1 VSFARS
7 NRGYS
12 SEVPSD
18 VSFFSRRTFEAPF
31 GVVTVVGS
39 DLGIRFVM
47 FANDAHPKPVENLLI
62 SDSEI
67 HDSVN
72 DAITQLEEY
81 FNGSRQEFDLPLD
94 LRGTEFQ
101 VAAWRALADI
111 PYGHTASYGQQ
122 AASIGRP
129 KAVRAIGG
137 ANGRNPVAIVLPC
150 HRIVGADGSLTGF
163 GGGIAVKKWLLDHE
177 QAVLHNTTSNRA

>member
-1 VSFARS
+1 
-7 NRGYS
+7 
-12 SEVPSD
+12 VPSD
-18 VSFFSRRTFEAPF
+18 ALFFSCRAYEAPF

-39 DLGIRFVM
+39 ELGIRFVM
-47 FANDAHPKPVENLLI
+47 FANDAHPKPLERLHI
-62 SDSEI
+62 SNTEI

-81 FNGSRQEFDLPLD
+81 FDGSRLNFELPLD
-94 LRGTEFQ
+94 LQGTEFQ
-101 VAAWRALADI
+101 IAAWRALAEI
-111 PYGHTASYGQQ
+111 PYGRTASYGQQ

-163 GGGIAVKKWLLDHE
+163 GGGIEVKKWLLDHE
-177 QAVLHNTTSNRA
+177 QSILHSATSNRA

>member
-1 VSFARS
+1 M
-7 NRGYS
+7 
-12 SEVPSD
+12 
-18 VSFFSRRTFEAPF
+18 FFSRSTYEAPF
-31 GVVTVVGS
+31 GVLTVVGS
-39 DLGIRFVM
+39 DLGIRYVM
-47 FANDAHPKPVENLLI
+47 FNNDAHPKPLERLHI
-62 SDSEI
+62 SDTEI

-72 DAITQLEEY
+72 DAITQLQEY
-81 FNGSRQEFDLPLD
+81 CDGSRRVFDLPLD
-94 LRGTEFQ
+94 LQGTEFQ

-177 QAVLHNTTSNRA
+177 QSMLHSTTGNHA

>member
-1 VSFARS
+1 M
-7 NRGYS
+7 
-12 SEVPSD
+12 
-18 VSFFSRRTFEAPF
+18 FFSRSTYQAPF
-31 GVVTVVGS
+31 GVLTVVGS
-39 DLGIRFVM
+39 DLGIRYVM
-47 FANDAHPKPVENLLI
+47 FNNDAHPKPLERLHI
-62 SDSEI
+62 SDTEI

-72 DAITQLEEY
+72 DAITQLQEY
-81 FNGSRQEFDLPLD
+81 CDGSRRDFDLPLD
-94 LRGTEFQ
+94 LQGTEFQ

-177 QAVLHNTTSNRA
+177 QSMLHSATGNRA

>member
-1 VSFARS
+1 M
-7 NRGYS
+7 S
-12 SEVPSD
+12 SGVPI
-18 VSFFSRRTFEAPF
+18 FSRSRYEAPF

-47 FANDAHPKPVENLLI
+47 FSNDAHPKSFENLHI
-62 SDSEI
+62 SDTEI

-72 DAITQLEEY
+72 DAIAQLEGY
-81 FNGSRQEFDLPLD
+81 FAGSRHDFELPLD
-94 LRGTEFQ
+94 LHGTEFQ

-111 PYGHTASYGQQ
+111 PFGHTASYGQQ

-177 QAVLHNTTSNRA
+177 QSMLHSATSKHA

>member
-1 VSFARS
+1 M
-7 NRGYS
+7 
-12 SEVPSD
+12 
-18 VSFFSRRTFEAPF
+18 FFSRSTYEAPF
-31 GVVTVVGS
+31 GELTVVGS
-39 DLGIRFVM
+39 DLGIRYVM
-47 FANDAHPKPVENLLI
+47 FNNDAHPKPLERLHI
-62 SDSEI
+62 SDTEI

-72 DAITQLEEY
+72 DAITQLQEY
-81 FNGSRQEFDLPLD
+81 CDGSRRDFDLPLD
-94 LRGTEFQ
+94 LQGTEFQ

-177 QAVLHNTTSNRA
+177 QSMLHSATGNRA

>member
-1 VSFARS
+1 MQ
-7 NRGYS
+7 
-12 SEVPSD
+12 SD
-18 VSFFSRRTFEAPF
+18 VLIFSRRTYKAPF
-31 GVVTVVGS
+31 GVLTVVGS

-47 FANDAHPKPVENLLI
+47 FSNDAHPKPLEKLHI
-62 SDSEI
+62 SDTEI
-67 HDSVN
+67 HESVN
-72 DAITQLEEY
+72 NAVTQLEEY
-81 FNGSRQEFDLPLD
+81 FSGSRHDFELSLD
-94 LRGTEFQ
+94 LQGTEFQ
-101 VAAWRALADI
+101 VAAWNALAEI
-111 PYGHTASYGQQ
+111 PYGRTASYGQQ

-177 QAVLHNTTSNRA
+177 HCMLHSATSDHA

>member
-1 VSFARS
+1 MQ
-7 NRGYS
+7 
-12 SEVPSD
+12 SD
-18 VSFFSRRTFEAPF
+18 VFVFSRRTCEAPF
-31 GVVTVVGS
+31 GVLTVVGS
-39 DLGIRFVM
+39 DLGIRYVM
-47 FANDAHPKPVENLLI
+47 FSDDAHPKSLERLHI

-67 HDSVN
+67 HESVN
-72 DAITQLEEY
+72 DAMNQLEEY
-81 FNGSRQEFDLPLD
+81 FDGSRRDFELPLD
-94 LRGTEFQ
+94 LQGTEFQ
-101 VAAWRALADI
+101 VAAWNALADI

-163 GGGIAVKKWLLDHE
+163 GGGIEVKKWLLDHE
-177 QAVLHNTTSNRA
+177 QSILHSATGNRA

>member
-1 VSFARS
+1 MQ
-7 NRGYS
+7 
-12 SEVPSD
+12 SD
-18 VSFFSRRTFEAPF
+18 VLIFSRRTCEAPF
-31 GVVTVVGS
+31 GVLTVVGS
-39 DLGIRFVM
+39 DLGIRYVM
-47 FANDAHPKPVENLLI
+47 FNNDAHPKPLERLHV

-67 HDSVN
+67 HESLN
-72 DAITQLEEY
+72 DAMNQLEEY
-81 FNGSRQEFDLPLD
+81 FDGSRRDFELPLD
-94 LRGTEFQ
+94 LQGTEFQ
-101 VAAWRALADI
+101 VAAWNALADI

-177 QAVLHNTTSNRA
+177 QSMLHNTTGNRA

>member
-1 VSFARS
+1 VSS
-7 NRGYS
+7 G
-12 SEVPSD
+12 VPI
-18 VSFFSRRTFEAPF
+18 FSRRTCEAPF

-39 DLGIRFVM
+39 GLGIRFVL
-47 FANDAHPKPVENLLI
+47 FSNDAHPKTLEKLHI
-62 SDSEI
+62 SDTEI
-67 HDSVN
+67 HESVN
-72 DAITQLEEY
+72 NAVTQLEEY
-81 FNGSRQEFDLPLD
+81 FAGSRHDFELPLD
-94 LRGTEFQ
+94 LHGTEFQ
-101 VAAWRALADI
+101 VAAWNALAEI
-111 PYGHTASYGQQ
+111 PYGRTASYGQQ

-177 QAVLHNTTSNRA
+177 QSILYSTTGNQA

>member
-1 VSFARS
+1 VQ
-7 NRGYS
+7 
-12 SEVPSD
+12 SD
-18 VSFFSRRTFEAPF
+18 VPVFSRGTFEAPF
-31 GVVTVVGS
+31 GVLTVVGS
-39 DLGIRFVM
+39 DLGIRYVM
-47 FANDAHPKPVENLLI
+47 FDNDAHPKPLERLHI

-72 DAITQLEEY
+72 DAITQLDEY
-81 FNGSRQEFDLPLD
+81 FNGARRDFELPLD
-94 LRGTEFQ
+94 LQGTEFQ
-101 VAAWRALADI
+101 VAAWNALADI
-111 PYGHTASYGQQ
+111 PFGRTASYGQQ

-177 QAVLHNTTSNRA
+177 QSMLHSATGNHA

>member
-1 VSFARS
+1 M
-7 NRGYS
+7 
-12 SEVPSD
+12 
-18 VSFFSRRTFEAPF
+18 FSRRTCEAPF
-31 GVVTVVGS
+31 GVVTVIGS
-39 DLGIRFVM
+39 NFGIRFVM
-47 FANDAHPKPVENLLI
+47 FSNDAHPKPLEKLHI
-62 SDSEI
+62 SDTDI

-72 DAITQLEEY
+72 DAVIQLDEY
-81 FNGSRQEFDLPLD
+81 FAGSRRDFELPLD
-94 LRGTEFQ
+94 LQGTEFQ
-101 VAAWRALADI
+101 VAAWNALADI

-137 ANGRNPVAIVLPC
+137 ANGRNPVGIVLPC

-177 QAVLHNTTSNRA
+177 QSILHSATGNRA

>member
-1 VSFARS
+1 M
-7 NRGYS
+7 
-12 SEVPSD
+12 
-18 VSFFSRRTFEAPF
+18 
-31 GVVTVVGS
+31 TVVGS
-39 DLGIRFVM
+39 DLGIRYVM
-47 FANDAHPKPVENLLI
+47 FNNEAHPKSLERLHI
-62 SDSEI
+62 SDTDL

-72 DAITQLEEY
+72 DAITQLQEY
-81 FNGSRQEFDLPLD
+81 FVGSRRTFDLPLE
-94 LRGTEFQ
+94 LHGTEFQ
-101 VAAWRALADI
+101 VAAWNALAEI

-122 AASIGRP
+122 AAAIGRP

-177 QAVLHNTTSNRA
+177 QSMLRNTNGNRA

>member
-1 VSFARS
+1 M
-7 NRGYS
+7 
-12 SEVPSD
+12 
-18 VSFFSRRTFEAPF
+18 FFSRSTYQAPF
-31 GVVTVVGS
+31 GVLTVVGS
-39 DLGIRFVM
+39 DLGIRYVM
-47 FANDAHPKPVENLLI
+47 FNNDAHPKPLERLHI
-62 SDSEI
+62 SDTEI

-72 DAITQLEEY
+72 DAITQLQEY
-81 FNGSRQEFDLPLD
+81 CDGSRRDFDLPLD
-94 LRGTEFQ
+94 LQGTEFQ

-177 QAVLHNTTSNRA
+177 QRMLHSTTGNRA

>member
-1 VSFARS
+1 M
-7 NRGYS
+7 
-12 SEVPSD
+12 PSIEM
-18 VSFFSRRTFEAPF
+18 FFSRSTYEAPF
-31 GVVTVVGS
+31 GVLTVVGS
-39 DLGIRFVM
+39 DLGIRYVM
-47 FANDAHPKPVENLLI
+47 FNNDAHPKPLERLHI
-62 SDSEI
+62 SETEI

-72 DAITQLEEY
+72 DAVTQLQEY
-81 FNGSRQEFDLPLD
+81 CDGSRRDFDLPLD
-94 LRGTEFQ
+94 LQGTEFQ

-163 GGGIAVKKWLLDHE
+163 GGGIEVKKWLLDHE
-177 QAVLHNTTSNRA
+177 QSILHSTTGNHA

>member
-1 VSFARS
+1 M
-7 NRGYS
+7 
-12 SEVPSD
+12 
-18 VSFFSRRTFEAPF
+18 FFSRSTYEAPF
-31 GVVTVVGS
+31 GVLTVVGS
-39 DLGIRFVM
+39 DLGIRYVM
-47 FANDAHPKPVENLLI
+47 FNNDAHPKPLERLHI
-62 SDSEI
+62 SETEI

-72 DAITQLEEY
+72 DAVTQLEEY
-81 FNGSRQEFDLPLD
+81 CDGSRRDFDLPLD
-94 LRGTEFQ
+94 LQGTEFQ

-111 PYGHTASYGQQ
+111 PYGRTASYGQQ

-163 GGGIAVKKWLLDHE
+163 GGGIVVKKWLLDHE
-177 QAVLHNTTSNRA
+177 QSILHSATGNRA

>member
-1 VSFARS
+1 MPIEQI
-7 NRGYS
+7 G
-12 SEVPSD
+12 
-18 VSFFSRRTFEAPF
+18 FSRRTYQAPF

-39 DLGIRFVM
+39 DLGIRFVL
-47 FANDAHPKPVENLLI
+47 FSDDAHPKPLEQLHI
-62 SDSEI
+62 SDTEI
-67 HDSVN
+67 HDSVKN
-72 DAITQLEEY
+72 AVTQLEEY
-81 FNGSRQEFDLPLD
+81 FAGSRRNFELPLD

-101 VAAWRALADI
+101 VAAWNALAEI

-150 HRIVGADGSLTGF
+150 HRIIGADGSMTGF
-163 GGGIAVKKWLLDHE
+163 GGGIEVKKWLLDHE
-177 QAVLHNTTSNRA
+177 QSMLHRASDNRA

>member
-1 VSFARS
+1 MQ
-7 NRGYS
+7 
-12 SEVPSD
+12 SD
-18 VSFFSRRTFEAPF
+18 VPFFSRGTFKAPF
-31 GVVTVVGS
+31 GVLTVVGS
-39 DLGIRFVM
+39 DLGIRYVM
-47 FANDAHPKPVENLLI
+47 VNNDAHPKPLERLHI
-62 SDSEI
+62 SDTEI

-72 DAITQLEEY
+72 DAVTQLQEY
-81 FNGSRQEFDLPLD
+81 CDGSRRDFDLPLD
-94 LRGTEFQ
+94 LQGTEFQ

-177 QAVLHNTTSNRA
+177 QSMLHSTTGNHA